1 MALTYDVGSAM
12 NMAKNSL
19 SLGVEYE
26 YWKNK
31 FGNPTTTPGAGRGAT
46 AKTPMVRAEYHF

>member
-1 MALTYDVGSAM
+1 MYDISEAVGTP
-12 NMAKNSL
+12 KNTFKI
-19 SLGVEYE
+19 GVEYQ

-31 FGNPTTTPGAGRGAT
+31 FGNPDRTVPGAT